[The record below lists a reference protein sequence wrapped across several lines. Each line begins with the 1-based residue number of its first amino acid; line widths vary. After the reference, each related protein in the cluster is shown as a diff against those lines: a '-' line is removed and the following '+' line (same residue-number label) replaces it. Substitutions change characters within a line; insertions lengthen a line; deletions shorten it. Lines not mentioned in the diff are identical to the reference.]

1 MVSLD
6 LVKFKTAKLHLLAG
20 YTTCKNI
27 RFELNNPIMPKEF
40 SLEKDKIKIL
50 LLEGIHKSAT
60 EFFNANGYYNIESL
74 AEAPDENTLLSRIE
88 SANIVGIRSRTML
101 TPEVLKTAPKLIA
114 VGCFSIGTNQVDGH
128 AARLLGIPVFNAP
141 FSNTRSVAELV
152 IAESIL
158 LMRNIPVKNA
168 AAHRGKWLKSAANSF
183 EVRGKNIGIVGYG
196 HIGSQVS
203 ILAEAMGM
211 NVYYYDIVKKL
222 SLGKAVS
229 CNSLE
234 EILSV
239 AHIVTLH
246 VPETPLTRNMISER
260 EIGLMRKGACL
271 VNASR
276 GSVVNI
282 QALTEAL
289 RNGYIQGAA
298 LDVFPE
304 EPASNNEPFI
314 SDLQQFENVIL
325 SPHVGGSTMEAQE
338 NIGTEVAEKL
348 VKYSDTG
355 ETIGATNFVQIS
367 LQPNSNA
374 QRFLHI
380 HRNEPGI
387 LKEINYVFTSKGI
400 NIAAEYLQTDPE
412 VGYVIIDTESRLSS
426 SILHELK
433 AINGT
438 IRVRMLY

>member
-1 MVSLD
+1 MQFTKHYTYLSDTMAKEYSLD
-6 LVKFKTAKLHLLAG
+6 K
-20 YTTCKNI
+20 
-27 RFELNNPIMPKEF
+27 
-40 SLEKDKIKIL
+40 SKIKII

-60 EFFNANGYYNIESL
+60 EFLNSNGYTNIESFSDT
-74 AEAPDENTLLSRIE
+74 PDEKLLKEKIK
-88 SANIVGIRSRTML
+88 SANIIGIRSRTHLTKEML
-101 TPEVLKTAPKLIA
+101 NSTSKLLA

-128 AARLLGIPVFNAP
+128 AARLMGIPVFNAP

-152 IAESIL
+152 IAEAIL

-168 AAHRGKWLKSAANSF
+168 AAHRGKWLKSATNAF
-183 EVRGKNIGIVGYG
+183 EVRDKNLGIVGYG

-203 ILAEAMGM
+203 ILAEALGM

-229 CNSLE
+229 CSSLDE
-234 EILSV
+234 LLSV
-239 AHIVTLH
+239 SHVVTLH
-246 VPETPLTRNMISER
+246 VPETPLTKNMITER
-260 EIGLMRKGACL
+260 EIALMRKGACL
-271 VNASR
+271 LNASR

-282 QALTEAL
+282 QALAAAL
-289 RNGYIQGAA
+289 RTGHILGAA

-304 EPASNNEPFI
+304 EPASNNDPFI
-314 SDLQQFENVIL
+314 SELQQFENVIL

-355 ETIGATNFVQIS
+355 ATIGATNFVQIS
-367 LQPNSNA
+367 LQPNNNA

-380 HRNEPGI
+380 HKNEPGV
-387 LKEINYVFTSKGI
+387 LKEVNYVFTSKGI
-400 NIAAEYLQTDPE
+400 NIAGEYLQTDPE
-412 VGYVIIDTESRLSS
+412 VGYVIIDTESRLDTSV
-426 SILHELK
+426 LDELR
-433 AINGT
+433 AIRGT